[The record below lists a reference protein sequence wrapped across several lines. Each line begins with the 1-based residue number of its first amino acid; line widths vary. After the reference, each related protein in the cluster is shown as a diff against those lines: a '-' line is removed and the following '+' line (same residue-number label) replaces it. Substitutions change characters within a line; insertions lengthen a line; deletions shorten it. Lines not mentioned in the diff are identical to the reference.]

1 MEVIDE
7 LFCLLFIVTCFV
19 MIFIMRAAEV
29 RTSPALEVSANAIN
43 MKAPV
48 VALVLLA
55 AFVAHGRKIIYI
67 LLK

>member
-1 MEVIDE
+1 
-7 LFCLLFIVTCFV
+7 

-43 MKAPV
+43 MKALV

-55 AFVAHGRKIIYI
+55 AFAAHGRKI
-67 LLK
+67 